1 MFADLINRT
10 LKCFSNK
17 KNTANHTD
25 LYDELIKEAKKY
37 FNEKEV
43 LLIKKA
49 YLVANDLH
57 RGQKRNSGEPYII
70 HPLYVSYYLLTELKL
85 HDASSIA
92 ASLLHDTIEDC
103 GINYDFLAS
112 RFNADIASLVLGVT
126 KMKDLDFTSKEEKE
140 DYNNYLLLKHILEDY
155 RVIYI
160 KLADR
165 LHNMRTLKYLK
176 RDRQIANAKE
186 TRDLYAPLANRL
198 GIYSL
203 KWELE
208 DLAFKYLEPEEYHE
222 LVEGIN
228 KKREERTKF
237 IEKIMV
243 DIRTAL
249 KKQRIDAEV
258 TGRAK
263 HLYSIYR
270 KMKRDNK
277 TLDQIYD
284 LFALRILVN
293 SVKDCYSALGVV
305 HELYSP
311 MPGRFKDYIA
321 VPKPNMYQS
330 IHTTLL
336 GEKGTPFEVQIRT
349 WEMHKVAEFGIAAH
363 WAYKEASYFG
373 RKQSVKVEE
382 DKLAWLRETLEWQK
396 ELQDPQE
403 FLNTLKTELFEDEVY
418 VFTPK
423 GAIKVLPRGATP
435 IDFAYTIHAEIG
447 NRMTGCKINSKM
459 MPIITPLQSG
469 DIVEII
475 TSDKSK
481 GPSRDWLKFVKS
493 STARN
498 RIKSWFKKAQKAEN
512 IEKGKELIEKELK
525 RIGFSHSDLFKPEYI
540 DPMLEKYK
548 YKNLEDMY
556 SAIGFGANSAVKVI
570 AKMLQEYRKEHEE
583 EDIEKKIEELKKAKQ
598 QKKPKPSSSGVIVK
612 GIDNCL
618 VKLSKCCNP
627 LPGDEIVGYITKGR
641 GVSVHRKDCYNV
653 KDLISEENR
662 MIDVEWY
669 EEEKSSYQ
677 AEIEIFSNDRVG
689 LLVDIL
695 KQLGTTK
702 ANILGVN
709 TKTTKERIAIIDI
722 TLEVENL
729 EELNKAQRVV
739 RKVDSVYDVKRKK

>member
-1 MFADLINRT
+1 MQENKEIKIQDVIAKRKEHSRRVDTKLIMKAYN
-10 LKCFSNK
+10 L
-17 KNTANHTD
+17 A
-25 LYDELIKEAKKY
+25 
-37 FNEKEV
+37 NEKHKE
-43 LLIKKA
+43 
-49 YLVANDLH
+49 
-57 RGQKRNSGEPYII
+57 QKRGSGEPYII
-70 HPLYVSYYLLTELKL
+70 HPLNVAYILADIGLDDST
-85 HDASSIA
+85 ICA
-92 ASLLHDTIEDC
+92 ALLHDVVEDT
-103 GINYDFLAS
+103 DVTD
-112 RFNADIASLVLGVT
+112 ADLRKEFSDEIADMVAGVT
-126 KMKDLDFTSKEEKE
+126 KLSKIQFATVEEQQV
-140 DYNNYLLLKHILEDY
+140 EDY
-155 RVIYI
+155 RKMFLAMGKDIRVILI

-176 RDRQIANAKE
+176 RERQIANARE

-208 DLAFKYLEPEEYHE
+208 DLSFKYLEPEEYHE

-237 IEKIMV
+237 IDKIMD
-243 DIRTAL
+243 DIRVAL
-249 KKQRIDAEV
+249 KKQKIDAEV

-293 SVKDCYSALGVV
+293 SVKDCYAALGVV

-349 WEMHKVAEFGIAAH
+349 WEMHRIAEFGIAAH

-403 FLNTLKTELFEDEVY
+403 FLKTLKTELFEDEVY

-435 IDFAYTIHAEIG
+435 IDFAYSIHAEIG
-447 NRMTGCKINSKM
+447 NKMTGCKINSKM
-459 MPIITPLQSG
+459 MPIITPLNSG
-469 DIVEII
+469 DIIEII
-475 TSDKSK
+475 TSENAK

-493 STARN
+493 SGAKN
-498 RIKSWFKKAQKAEN
+498 KIKSWFKKAQKTEN

-525 RIGFSHSDLFKPEYI
+525 RIGFTHSDLFKPEYI
-540 DPMLEKYK
+540 EPMLEKYK
-548 YKNLEDMY
+548 YKTIEEMY
-556 SAIGFGANSAVKVI
+556 AAVGFGANSSVKI
-570 AKMLQEYRKEHEE
+570 ISRMLQEYRKEHQE

-598 QKKPKPSSSGVIVK
+598 RKIKPSNSGIIVK

-641 GVSVHRKDCYNV
+641 GVSVHRKDCVNV

-662 MIDVEWY
+662 MIDVEWSKS
-669 EEEKSSYQ
+669 EEKAYDVT
-677 AEIEIFSNDRVG
+677 IEIYANDRTG
-689 LLVDIL
+689 ILADIITAVNSI
-695 KQLGTTK
+695 KTK
-702 ANILGVN
+702 LIAINAR
-709 TKTTKERIAIIDI
+709 TTKEKIVIAEV
-722 TLEVENL
+722 TVEVENI
-729 EELNKAQRVV
+729 EELNKVLKTL
-739 RKVDSVYDVKRKK
+739 RKVDSVYEVKRKK

>member
-1 MFADLINRT
+1 MEKKEITIQDIISKRKQHSRRVDTKLIMKAYNV
-10 LKCFSNK
+10 
-17 KNTANHTD
+17 A
-25 LYDELIKEAKKY
+25 
-37 FNEKEV
+37 NEKH
-43 LLIKKA
+43 K
-49 YLVANDLH
+49 
-57 RGQKRNSGEPYII
+57 GQKRGSGEPYII
-70 HPLYVSYYLLTELKL
+70 HPLNVAYILADIGLDDST
-85 HDASSIA
+85 ICA
-92 ASLLHDTIEDC
+92 ALLHDVVEDTDMTDKDLRNMF
-103 GINYDFLAS
+103 GNEI
-112 RFNADIASLVLGVT
+112 ADMVSGVT
-126 KMKDLDFTSKEEKE
+126 KLSSIQFESVEEKQV
-140 DYNNYLLLKHILEDY
+140 EDY
-155 RVIYI
+155 RKMFLAMGKDIRVILI

-165 LHNMRTLKYLK
+165 LHNMRTLKYLR

-208 DLAFKYLEPEEYHE
+208 DLSFKYLEPEEYHE

-228 KKREERTKF
+228 KKREERIKF
-237 IEKIMV
+237 IEKIMA
-243 DIRTAL
+243 DIRVAL

-293 SVKDCYSALGVV
+293 SVKDCYAALGVV

-396 ELQDPQE
+396 DMQDPQE

-459 MPIITPLQSG
+459 MPIITPLHSG

-475 TSDKSK
+475 TSDNSK

-525 RIGFSHSDLFKPEYI
+525 RIGFSHSDLFKSEYI

-548 YKNLEDMY
+548 YKNLDEMY
-556 SAIGFGANSAVKVI
+556 AAVGFGANSSVKVI
-570 AKMLQEYRKEHEE
+570 ARMLQEYRKEHEE
-583 EDIEKKIEELKKAKQ
+583 EDIEKKIEELKKAK

-627 LPGDEIVGYITKGR
+627 LPGDEIVGYITRGR

-669 EEEKSSYQ
+669 EEEKSTYQ
-677 AEIEIFSNDRVG
+677 AEIEVSSNDRSG

-695 KQLGTTK
+695 KELGTTK
-702 ANILGVN
+702 AKILGVN
-709 TKTTKERIAIIDI
+709 TKTTKQRIAIIDI
-722 TLEVENL
+722 TVEVENL
-729 EELNKAQRVV
+729 EELNKVQRVI
-739 RKVDSVYDVKRKK
+739 RKVDSVYEVKRKK